1 MNKIK
6 QKMIARL
13 EECKKAILKD
23 NYNQATLV
31 ALDIAILTK
40 NYPVHKKLKN
50 GINRILIMPKS

>member
-6 QKMIARL
+6 QKMMARL
-13 EECKKAILKD
+13 EKCKKAILKD

-40 NYPVHKKLKN
+40 EM
-50 GINRILIMPKS
+50 RDR